1 MSGTTRT
8 KTKLELSYGL
18 ATGIFGFTFQKQT
31 RRYGVWRDTW
41 SWSNEYLL
49 ATTKAGPDSEYLAG
63 VISTAP
69 AYLMNKD
76 AEGQALA
83 LVGRVP
89 VRVTGSVTKGQAV
102 FASHNGT
109 ASTNGAGKIVGIAL
123 ETNSDLGEKNVEC
136 MLKV

>member
-1 MSGTTRT
+1 
-8 KTKLELSYGL
+8 
-18 ATGIFGFTFQKQT
+18 
-31 RRYGVWRDTW
+31 
-41 SWSNEYLL
+41 
-49 ATTKAGPDSEYLAG
+49 
-63 VISTAP
+63 
-69 AYLMNKD
+69 MNKD

-89 VRVTGSVTKGQAV
+89 VRVTGNVTKGQAV

-109 ASTNGAGKIVGIAL
+109 ASANGAGKIVGIAL

>member
-1 MSGTTRT
+1 MIGGDA
-8 KTKLELSYGL
+8 E
-18 ATGIFGFTFQKQT
+18 A
-31 RRYGVWRDTW
+31 
-41 SWSNEYLL
+41 
-49 ATTKAGPDSEYLAG
+49 TKAGPDSEYLAG